1 MKSKNEICRLHG
13 GKSRNEIRR
22 VYGLKMRI
30 FLSLFI
36 PVVYVVLTSSGGG
49 STPAWQKEN
58 VSFLMMN
65 LEIGATM
72 KEHDRQ
78 KEMREKQALNASMEA
93 ANKSQWN
100 AFKDKITKV
109 QDRLRIVSFALQ
121 AIPTGVAMS
130 REVKKIIK
138 NQTAIINEIN
148 TAPYSIVTVLPSEV
162 HFVDDLQMVTRLITG
177 IILSY
182 GAINQM
188 EKSERKILLDY
199 AFGEVKTLSRNS
211 THMLLK
217 VRDIKAKVLRNKRA
231 FQYYVNRD
239 KQVVENIMK
248 HIKSF

>member
-1 MKSKNEICRLHG
+1 MNSKNKFHRL
-13 GKSRNEIRR
+13 
-22 VYGLKMRI
+22 YGLKKKI
-30 FLSLFI
+30 FLRLFI

-58 VSFLMMN
+58 VSFPMMN
-65 LEIGATM
+65 IEINATM

-78 KEMREKQALNASMEA
+78 KEMRKNQALNAGIETTNRSE
-93 ANKSQWN
+93 WN
-100 AFKDKITKV
+100 SFKDKVTKV
-109 QDRLRIVSFALQ
+109 QDRLRVVSFALQ

-130 REVKKIIK
+130 REVKKITQ
-138 NQTAIINEIN
+138 NQASIIDELS
-148 TAPYSIVTVLPSEV
+148 TAPYSIITVLPSGV
-162 HFVDDLQMVTRLITG
+162 QYVDDLQMVTRLITG

-199 AFGEVKTLSRNS
+199 ALGEVKTLSRNS

-217 VRDIKAKVLRNKRA
+217 IRDIKAKVLRNKRA

-239 KQVVENIMK
+239 RQVVENIMK
-248 HIKSF
+248 NIKSF

>member
-1 MKSKNEICRLHG
+1 MDSKNKFHRL
-13 GKSRNEIRR
+13 
-22 VYGLKMRI
+22 YGLKKKI

-58 VSFLMMN
+58 VSFPMMN
-65 LEIGATM
+65 IEINATM

-78 KEMREKQALNASMEA
+78 KEMRKNQALNAGIETTNRSE
-93 ANKSQWN
+93 WN
-100 AFKDKITKV
+100 SFKDKVTKI
-109 QDRLRIVSFALQ
+109 QDRLRGVSFALQ

-130 REVKKIIK
+130 REVKKITQ
-138 NQTAIINEIN
+138 NQASIIDELS
-148 TAPYSIVTVLPSEV
+148 TAPYSIITVLPSGV
-162 HFVDDLQMVTRLITG
+162 QYVDDLQMVTRLITG

-199 AFGEVKTLSRNS
+199 ALGEVKTLSRNS

-217 VRDIKAKVLRNKRA
+217 IRDIKAKVLRNKRA

-239 KQVVENIMK
+239 RQVVENIMK
-248 HIKSF
+248 NIKSF

>member
-1 MKSKNEICRLHG
+1 MKK
-13 GKSRNEIRR
+13 K
-22 VYGLKMRI
+22 I

-36 PVVYVVLTSSGGG
+36 STVYIIITSSGGS

-58 VSFLMMN
+58 VSFPMMN
-65 LEIGATM
+65 IEINATM

-78 KEMREKQALNASMEA
+78 KEMRKNQALNAGIESTNRNE
-93 ANKSQWN
+93 WN
-100 AFKDKITKV
+100 SFKDKVTKI
-109 QDRLRIVSFALQ
+109 QDRLRVVSFALQ

-130 REVKKIIK
+130 REVKKITQ
-138 NQTAIINEIN
+138 NQASIIDELS
-148 TAPYSIVTVLPSEV
+148 TAPYSIITVLPSGV
-162 HFVDDLQMVTRLITG
+162 QYVDDLQMVTRLITG

-199 AFGEVKTLSRNS
+199 ALGEVKTLSRNS

-217 VRDIKAKVLRNKRA
+217 IRDIKAKVLRNKRA

-239 KQVVENIMK
+239 RQVVENIMK
-248 HIKSF
+248 NIKSF